1 MTITGIKK
9 GWHRVKGLLDGRP
22 GPDFKPLDVVAAVLH
37 EIEDKVVPR
46 GAGRRMFPHNRI
58 VVKLLLPRGAERA
71 GFQLALDD
79 LESKIRKRFQE
90 IDCDA
95 VYPLE
100 VRTQFLNKA
109 PAGWSTEQIFAL
121 DLEKRSADQPV
132 PTTTAV
138 SVRVQVVTAA
148 GAKRTQAFSEPRILL
163 GRGADV
169 SERRGGRRRNHVA
182 LDERNTSVS
191 RAHARM
197 VYDAS
202 RGGYRLLDE
211 GSTRGTQ
218 VIRRGEVIKVPKNDP
233 RGVLLISGDE
243 IQLGDVMLR
252 VTIG

>member
-9 GWHRVKGLLDGRP
+9 GWHRVRDLLDGRP

-46 GAGRRMFPHNRI
+46 GAGRRMFPHSCI
-58 VVKLLLPRGAERA
+58 VVKLLLPRAAERA

-79 LESKIRKRFQE
+79 LESKIRQRFQE
-90 IDCDA
+90 IDCEA

-109 PAGWSTEQIFAL
+109 PAGWSPEQIFAL
-121 DLEKRSADQPV
+121 DLEKRSSDHPV

-138 SVRVQVVTAA
+138 SVRVQVVTAV

-163 GRGADV
+163 GRGAELSD
-169 SERRGGRRRNHVA
+169 RRGGRRRNHIA
-182 LDERNTSVS
+182 LDERNSSVS

-202 RGGYRLLDE
+202 RRGYRLLDE

-218 VIRRGEVIKVPKNDP
+218 VIRRGEVIKVPMNDP
-233 RGVLLISGDE
+233 RGVLLLSGDE

-252 VTIG
+252 VTIE